1 LGLSSRPKEK
11 SVVTSKWLYKIK
23 HVADGSIEKFKARFV
38 ARGFSQ
44 KEGIDYEETFS
55 PVARYTSIR
64 ATMAIAAKMGW
75 KLHQMDIKTA
85 FLNGVI
91 EEEVYVEQPQG
102 FETHDSQTHVC
113 RLKKALYGLKQ
124 APRTWYGR
132 IDNFLMSLGFIKSKA
147 DSNLYY
153 KIEND
158 DQVIL
163 LLYVDDL
170 FLTGNEKLITDCKK
184 KLASEFEMKDL
195 GQMHYFLGL
204 EVWQNP
210 GEICLSQG
218 KYVVEILK
226 RFGMMDCKSMTTPMT
241 TNPKLL
247 CDTSSE
253 IVDATLYRQMIG
265 SLMYLTNTRP
275 DICFVVNTL
284 SQYMVEPRHV
294 HLIAAKH
301 VMRYLKGTIE
311 YGIKYD
317 ADCEFRLQGYS
328 DSDWA
333 GSVTDRKSTSGC
345 CFSLGSGMIS
355 WFSRKQ
361 TSVALSTTEAEYMA
375 ACLACTEAVWLRKL
389 LSDYLILS

>member
-1 LGLSSRPKEK
+1 MWSSHKDLRHM
-11 SVVTSKWLYKIK
+11 T
-23 HVADGSIEKFKARFV
+23 
-38 ARGFSQ
+38 
-44 KEGIDYEETFS
+44 
-55 PVARYTSIR
+55 IR
-64 ATMAIAAKMGW
+64 
-75 KLHQMDIKTA
+75 
-85 FLNGVI
+85 
-91 EEEVYVEQPQG
+91 
-102 FETHDSQTHVC
+102 HVC

-132 IDNFLMSLGFIKSKA
+132 IDNFLMSLSFIKSKA

-170 FLTGNEKLITDCKK
+170 FLTGNENLITDCKK
-184 KLASEFEMKDL
+184 KLALEFKMKDL

-218 KYVVEILK
+218 KCVVEILK

-265 SLMYLTNTRP
+265 PLMYLTYTRP

-301 VMRYLKGTIE
+301 VMRYLR
-311 YGIKYD
+311 YH
-317 ADCEFRLQGYS
+317 
-328 DSDWA
+328 
-333 GSVTDRKSTSGC
+333 
-345 CFSLGSGMIS
+345 
-355 WFSRKQ
+355 
-361 TSVALSTTEAEYMA
+361 
-375 ACLACTEAVWLRKL
+375 
-389 LSDYLILS
+389 